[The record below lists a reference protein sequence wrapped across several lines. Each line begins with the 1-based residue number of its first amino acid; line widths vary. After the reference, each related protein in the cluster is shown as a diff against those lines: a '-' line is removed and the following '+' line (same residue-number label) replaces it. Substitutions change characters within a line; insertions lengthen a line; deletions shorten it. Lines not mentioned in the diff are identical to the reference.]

1 MKHASTLFLA
11 LLLLAATAFAQSK
24 QPSAEA
30 VLKEASAQAT
40 REHKKVFIIF
50 HASWCGWCHRMDSI
64 MANAE
69 CKKLFADNFVI
80 RHLTVQEAKGKEHL
94 ENPGGTQMMEK
105 YQGKGQGIPF
115 WLIFDANG
123 KLLADC
129 LMRPDGVGLDK
140 PGENTGCPA
149 TKEEVAHFV
158 KVLKQTTGL
167 NTSQLATIEKSF
179 IKK

>member
-105 YQGKGQGIPF
+105 YQGKGKGIPF
-115 WLIFDANG
+115 WLIFDAKG
-123 KLLADC
+123 KLVADC
-129 LMRPDGVGLDK
+129 LMRPEGVGLDK

-158 KVLKQTTGL
+158 KVLKQTTTL
-167 NTSQLATIEKSF
+167 NTDQLATIEKNF

>member
-1 MKHASTLFLA
+1 MKHHFTLFFA
-11 LLLLAATAFAQSK
+11 VLLLSTTSFAQSK
-24 QPSAEA
+24 QPSAA
-30 VLKEASAQAT
+30 DVMKEATAQAT

-64 MANAE
+64 MANPE

-80 RHLTVQEAKGKEHL
+80 RHLTVQEAKGKENL
-94 ENPGGTQMMEK
+94 ENPGGMEMMEK
-105 YQGKGQGIPF
+105 YQGKGKGIPF
-115 WLIFDANG
+115 WLIFDDKGN
-123 KLLADC
+123 LVADC
-129 LMRPDGVGLDK
+129 LMRPNGAGLDK

-158 KVLKQTTGL
+158 KVLKQTTAL
-167 NTSQLATIEKSF
+167 NTGQLATIEKNF